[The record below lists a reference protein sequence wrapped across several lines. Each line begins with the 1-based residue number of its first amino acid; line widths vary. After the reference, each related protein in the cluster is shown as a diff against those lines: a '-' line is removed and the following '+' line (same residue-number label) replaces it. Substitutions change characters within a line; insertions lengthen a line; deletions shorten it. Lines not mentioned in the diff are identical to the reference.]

1 MNIFPF
7 LQICNIRKV
16 FYMMRHGQTLFNL
29 QHKIQGWCDAPLT
42 PLGIKQAQIAS
53 QYFKDNQ
60 IVFDHAYSSTSE
72 RACDTLEI
80 VTDSQMPYTRLKGL
94 KEWNFGAFEGKDECL
109 NPKLPYGD
117 FFKQYGGEGEMELRE
132 RVAKTLT
139 EVMEKDDHQVVLAVS
154 HGAACAQFYR
164 EYEQYAKVLKK
175 ERFYNCCILKYEYEN
190 GIFTLVELYNHNV
203 TE

>member
-1 MNIFPF
+1 MKKTLYLMI
-7 LQICNIRKV
+7 
-16 FYMMRHGQTLFNL
+16 HGQTLFNL

-42 PLGIKQAQIAS
+42 QLGIKQAKIAS
-53 QYFKDNQ
+53 EYFKDNQ
-60 IVFDHAYSSTSE
+60 ITFDHAYSSTSE

-80 VTDSQMPYTRLKGL
+80 VTDGKMPYTRVKGL

-117 FFKQYGGEGEMELRE
+117 FFKQFGGDSEMELRE
-132 RVAKTLT
+132 RMVKTLT
-139 EVMEKDDHQVVLAVS
+139 DIMNQDDHKVVLAVS

-164 EYEQYAKVLKK
+164 AFEQYAKVLKK
-175 ERFYNCCILKYEYEN
+175 ERFYNCCILKFEYEN
-190 GIFTLVELYNHNV
+190 GIFTLVELYNKNV

>member
-1 MNIFPF
+1 MKKT
-7 LQICNIRKV
+7 L
-16 FYMMRHGQTLFNL
+16 YLMRHGQTLFNL

-42 PLGIKQAQIAS
+42 PLGIKQAQKAS
-53 QYFKDNQ
+53 EYFTENNIQ
-60 IVFDHAYSSTSE
+60 FDHAYSSTSE

-80 VTDSQMPYTRLKGL
+80 ITSMPYTRCKGL
-94 KEWNFGAFEGKDECL
+94 KKWNFGAFEGKDECL

-117 FFKQYGGEGEMELRE
+117 FFKQFGGEGEFELRE
-132 RVAKTLT
+132 RMNQTLT
-139 EVMEKDDHQVVLAVS
+139 DIMNQEDHETVLAVS

-164 EYEQYAKVLKK
+164 QWEQHAKVIKK

-190 GIFTLVELYNHNV
+190 GIFTLVELFNRNI